1 MIAAALFVSESDR
14 PTDQLLIS
22 ADEGRREREEW
33 REMVWLAAMMA
44 ETAAE
49 IKERKGSLWLA

>member
-22 ADEGRREREEW
+22 TDEGRREREEW
-33 REMVWLAAMMA
+33 REMVWPAAAMMA
-44 ETAAE
+44 ETA
-49 IKERKGSLWLA
+49 IKE